1 MPRPAPIETAADLI
15 NALGGTTQ
23 VSAFLQV
30 IPSAVSNAKAADRIP
45 EAWRFRLAE
54 LAKQKGIKNY
64 EPVLRRD
71 LAPLGRKARRE
82 QAEAE
87 AAQEQDQTET
97 EEN

>member
-1 MPRPAPIETAADLI
+1 MPKPAPIETAADLI

-23 VSAFLQV
+23 VSVFLQV

-82 QAEAE
+82 QAEAAHE
-87 AAQEQDQTET
+87 QQEQDQTE
-97 EEN
+97 EN